1 MSAHVPDELFD
12 RVCHESAL
20 TERFLVRLGLIGAA
34 ASFTAGVFVGWF
46 VISPLF

>member
-1 MSAHVPDELFD
+1 VSTNVSDELFN

-20 TERFLVRLGLIGAA
+20 TERFLVRLGIAGAA
-34 ASFTAGVFVGWF
+34 ISFVGGVFVGWF